1 VSEVP
6 PYLKP
11 SAVGKACRMS
21 RRQAKAF
28 LKRAGILE
36 LIGGHWEVS
45 TSRLREALPGVYDRV
60 YAHIALGSEATQSDS
75 K

>member
-11 SAVGKACRMS
+11 SAVGRACRMS
-21 RRQAKAF
+21 RRQAKAL

-45 TSRLREALPGVYDRV
+45 AARLRESLPSVYDRV
-60 YAHIALGSEATQSDS
+60 YEHIALGSEVTRTDS